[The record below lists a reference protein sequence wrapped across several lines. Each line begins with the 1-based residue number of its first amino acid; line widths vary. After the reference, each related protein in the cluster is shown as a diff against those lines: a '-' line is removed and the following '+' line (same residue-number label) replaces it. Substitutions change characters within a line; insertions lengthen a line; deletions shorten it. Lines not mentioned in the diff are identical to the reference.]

1 MHTSDTYITIDRLSV
16 FARHGVSPQERT
28 VGNEFTVSAVLRYDA
43 TKAMSSDN
51 LEHALNYAVA
61 VDVIKVQMDKPSM
74 LLENVAHRIGFA
86 LLAVFPSLAS
96 VTLTIVKQ
104 HPPIPAQ
111 VGEISFTATFAR

>member
-1 MHTSDTYITIDRLSV
+1 MSTTMTVEIRGLRLRA
-16 FARHGVSPQERT
+16 FHGLYPQERT
-28 VGNEFTVSAVLRYDA
+28 VGNEFTVSAVMHYDA

-51 LEHALNYAVA
+51 IEHALNYAVA